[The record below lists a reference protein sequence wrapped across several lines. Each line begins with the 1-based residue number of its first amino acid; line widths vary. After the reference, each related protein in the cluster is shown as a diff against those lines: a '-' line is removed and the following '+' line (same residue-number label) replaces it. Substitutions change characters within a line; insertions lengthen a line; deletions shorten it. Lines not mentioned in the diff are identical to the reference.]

1 MSIEE
6 ATKLLENNGFVVSKK
21 PKTLW
26 SKMIWHNLGWYFEKN
41 TQVASAWDVFN
52 RPVGEAIRIEV
63 RKCIKE
69 KYSLNTLADL
79 PDEMVNEA
87 VAFGTEIGK
96 QFIEANLEKWCKT
109 GRIKL
114 YK

>member
-6 ATKLLENNGFVVSKK
+6 AAKLLENNGFVVRKK

-26 SKMIWHNLGWYFEKN
+26 SKKIWSNLWWYVIKSN
-41 TQVASAWDVFN
+41 LSVNDWDIFKG
-52 RPVGEAIRIEV
+52 PVGEAIRIEV
-63 RKCIKE
+63 RKRIKE
-69 KYSLNTLADL
+69 EYSLNTLADL
-79 PDEMVNEA
+79 SDEMVNEA

-96 QFIEANLEKWCKT
+96 HFIEDNLEKWCKT
-109 GRIKL
+109 GRITL